1 MPTSRLEIPRLRV
14 LARQAIPHIFEA
26 TLAPLALFYLSL
38 WLMGIT
44 GALVTALGWTY
55 CALLRRIITNRRIP
69 GLLVLGA
76 LGLTGRTAIAF
87 ATGSTFVYFLQP
99 TLVTVA
105 IAGAFLLSVPAGR
118 PLAERLAADFFP
130 LPADV
135 LASSVVRRF
144 FVRISLLWA
153 FVNLA
158 NAALTVWLLLTQS
171 VSVYVAARTGVSVVF
186 TGAAIALST
195 FWFKRSMRE
204 HNLLA
209 AQ

>member
-1 MPTSRLEIPRLRV
+1 MPSSRLEIPRLRV
-14 LARQAIPHIFEA
+14 LARQAVPHIFEA

-38 WLMGIT
+38 WLLGIT
-44 GALVTALGWTY
+44 GALFTALGWTY
-55 CALLRRIITNRRIP
+55 CALLRRVITGRRIP
-69 GLLVLGA
+69 GVLVLGA
-76 LGLTGRTAIAF
+76 LGLTARTAISF

-118 PLAERLAADFFP
+118 PLAERLAEDFFP

-135 LASSVVRRF
+135 LASSTVRRF

-158 NAALTVWLLLTQS
+158 NAALTMWLLLTQS

-195 FWFKRSMRE
+195 LWFKRSMRE
-204 HNLLA
+204 HNILV

>member
-1 MPTSRLEIPRLRV
+1 MPSSRLEIPRLRV
-14 LARQAIPHIFEA
+14 LARQAVPHIFEA

-38 WLMGIT
+38 WLLGIT
-44 GALVTALGWTY
+44 GALFTALGWTY
-55 CALLRRIITNRRIP
+55 CALLRRVVTGRRIP
-69 GLLVLGA
+69 GVLVLGA
-76 LGLTGRTAIAF
+76 LGLTARTAISF

-118 PLAERLAADFFP
+118 PLAERLAEDFFP

-135 LASSVVRRF
+135 LASSTVRRF

-158 NAALTVWLLLTQS
+158 NAALTMWLLLTQS

-195 FWFKRSMRE
+195 LWFKRSMRE
-204 HNLLA
+204 HNILV